1 MEMHQLR
8 YFVAVSEEEN
18 FTRAAERCNVSQP
31 SLSAQII
38 KLEDELG
45 DRLFNRLGRRV
56 ELTSAGRF
64 FEKRAR
70 SILMEADN
78 ALREIQEGS
87 AEPKGTLRIGVTPT
101 VAPFLLPPV
110 LRDCRTRYPNL
121 SIQVDENMRRSLVDN
136 LVDGNLEVVISS
148 FSGKI
153 SNVSAEPILQESLN
167 LVVPTNHPLADK
179 EDISIKDFKD
189 ELLIVLGESSD
200 LGEKVFE
207 FFGRNDFEPK
217 ISALCSQISTA
228 KALVDSG
235 VGLAILPEMARE
247 DVSPYEVVF
256 RTLISTRM
264 SRLLFALTH
273 ERRYLSSGARGFMD
287 SVRRFVDARSQ

>member
-31 SLSAQII
+31 SLSTQII

-56 ELTSAGRF
+56 ELTSAGSF

-110 LRDCRTRYPNL
+110 LRDCRARYPNL

-189 ELLIVLGESSD
+189 EPLIVLGESSA

-217 ISALCSQISTA
+217 ISVLCSQISTA

-273 ERRYLSSGARGFMD
+273 ERRYLSSGARGFLD